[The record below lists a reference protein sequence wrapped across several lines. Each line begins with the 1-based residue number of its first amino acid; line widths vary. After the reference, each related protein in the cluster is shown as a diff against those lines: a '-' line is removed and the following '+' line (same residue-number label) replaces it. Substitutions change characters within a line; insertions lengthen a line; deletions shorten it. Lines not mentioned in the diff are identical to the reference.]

1 MKFRSMETVE
11 YGMKSQ
17 TNNHVSHCKCNYR
30 QLAILLQDRSSRWKG
45 GNQLS
50 NHAKRNTGRTYRYNV
65 LLQTNFFGKYWESTI
80 SQTAEKE
87 AAKKRQKVAEMV
99 AAAMKKHTAV
109 KKDCI
114 GLFWQ
119 SSNSNTIHNQVNNES
134 LQSIL
139 ASC

>member
-1 MKFRSMETVE
+1 MFLQKLN
-11 YGMKSQ
+11 KH
-17 TNNHVSHCKCNYR
+17 HVSHCKCNYR
-30 QLAILLQDRSSRWKG
+30 QLAILLQDRSSRMKRRQSIKKPWCRKY
-45 GNQLS
+45 
-50 NHAKRNTGRTYRYNV
+50 AKRNTGRTYRYNV

-87 AAKKRQKVAEMV
+87 AAKKPQKVAEMV
-99 AAAMKKHTAV
+99 AAAMN
-109 KKDCI
+109 DCI

-119 SSNSNTIHNQVNNES
+119 SSSSNTIHNQVNNES